1 LDFSFY
7 IARRYLLSKKSR
19 NVVNII
25 SATALVGV
33 TAGTIALVVVISV
46 FNGFDVLIKSFFS
59 VFDPEI
65 KIEVVEGKQFDARTA
80 EFQQIKNDPSVLHFC
95 EVAEE
100 IAHFRFEER
109 QTIAYIKGVDD
120 EYLNM
125 TPLDSLMYDG
135 RLMLNDGNFNYVVI
149 GRGLAYNLGASAN
162 LIHPIFISVPKKGRG
177 SMALSVPFK
186 QQHVFLSGVYA
197 VNQQEVDD
205 KYALIPIDLARE
217 LLDMDSTVTS
227 VELALKPGTDVEKF
241 QKQIQTKL
249 GSNYRV
255 LNRYQQ
261 HESYYKVAESERFFI
276 FLILCFILI
285 IASFNL
291 ISSIAMLI
299 IDKKKDINILI
310 SLGLEKKKI
319 GQIFLF
325 EGWMVSFIGAVA
337 GIAIGVLVCLGQM
350 HFGWLKFPGNFAVEN
365 YPVAIRWPGIVI
377 IFITVMAI
385 GGIAS
390 WLPVRFL
397 PKKFFELREE

>member
-1 LDFSFY
+1 M
-7 IARRYLLSKKSR
+7 
-19 NVVNII
+19 NII
-25 SATALVGV
+25 SAIALVGV
-33 TAGTIALVVVISV
+33 TAGTIALVVVLSV

-65 KIEVVEGKQFDARTA
+65 KIEVVEGKQFDARTT

-162 LIHPIFISVPKKGRG
+162 LIHPIFISVPKKGRS
-177 SMALSVPFK
+177 SMVLSNPFK

-205 KYALIPIDLARE
+205 KYALIPIGLARE

-249 GSNYRV
+249 GSNFKV

-276 FLILCFILI
+276 FLILCFILV

-299 IDKKKDINILI
+299 IDKKKDINILGSLSMLIIDKKADI
-310 SLGLEKKKI
+310 SILQSMGANQKLI
-319 GQIFLF
+319 RSIFLF

-337 GIAIGVLVCLGQM
+337 GIAIGILVCLGQM

-377 IFITVMAI
+377 IFITVMVI

-397 PKKFFELREE
+397 PKKFFELKEE

>member
-1 LDFSFY
+1 M
-7 IARRYLLSKKSR
+7 
-19 NVVNII
+19 NII
-25 SATALVGV
+25 SAIAMVGV
-33 TAGTIALVVVISV
+33 TAGTIALVVVLSV

-65 KIEVVEGKQFDARTA
+65 KIEVVEGKQFDPCTA
-80 EFQQIKNDPSVLHFC
+80 EFQQIKNDPSVVHFC
-95 EVAEE
+95 EVVEE

-135 RLMLNDGNFNYVVI
+135 RLMLNDGNFNYAVI

-162 LIHPIFISVPKKGRG
+162 LIHPIFISVPKKGR
-177 SMALSVPFK
+177 SSVVLSNPFK
-186 QQHVFLSGVYA
+186 QQHVFLSGIYA

-205 KYALIPIDLARE
+205 KYALIPIDMARE

-227 VELALKPGTDVEKF
+227 VELSLKPDTDSNKF
-241 QKQIQTKL
+241 QKKLQNTL
-249 GSNYRV
+249 GSNYKV

-299 IDKKKDINILI
+299 LDKKKDINTLI
-310 SLGLEKKKI
+310 SLGLSKRKI

-325 EGWMVSFIGAVA
+325 EGWLVSFIGAIA
-337 GIAIGVLVCLGQM
+337 GIAIGVLVCVGQM
-350 HFGWLKFPGNFAVEN
+350 HFGWLKFPGNFAIES
-365 YPVAIRWPGIVI
+365 YPVDVRWPGIVL
-377 IFITVMAI
+377 IFITVMVI